1 MGYLICSKCK
11 GYYKL
16 REDEHV
22 KDLNNQCKCGG
33 KLRYVENLDIIDP
46 QWKPIEIAK
55 KETKKEILTNKLR
68 STFTLPQLNIRNRL
82 NNFYNNNFK
91 NRLYNTRNQRRMNKN
106 PYGMD
111 ANLINSLMSELNLH
125 NLRWMIIIPMTLAV
139 TLILTFLSGIYTLL
153 TFLILLGVG
162 YLIDDR
168 IIGIK
173 NALVTGAI
181 SYFLGGLL
189 TGSYLYLI
197 LYIILGMING
207 AVCGWIGGYI
217 RTRLNR
223 N

>member
-16 REDEHV
+16 REDERV
-22 KDLNNQCKCGG
+22 KDFTSQCDCGG

-46 QWKPIEIAK
+46 QWKSVEIAK
-55 KETKKEILTNKLR
+55 KKTKKEILNNKLR
-68 STFTLPQLNIRNRL
+68 STFTLPKLNIRNRL
-82 NNFYNNNFK
+82 NNFYNNTFK
-91 NRLYNTRNQRRMNKN
+91 NRFYNNGNQRRMNRN
-106 PYGMD
+106 PYSMD
-111 ANLINSLMSELNLH
+111 ANFMNSLMSELNLH
-125 NLRWMIIIPMTLAV
+125 NLHWMIIIPMTIAV

-162 YLIDDR
+162 YLIEDR

-181 SYFLGGLL
+181 SYFLGSLL
-189 TGSYLYLI
+189 TGSYLYI
-197 LYIILGMING
+197 IPYIILGMING